1 MTKLTEL
8 TLWEVVDGVKS
19 QQFKVEEYVANIFES
34 INKKNSKINA
44 YITILESRAR
54 DRAIK
59 LDKKISRG
67 EKIGKLAGVAIAIKD
82 NICTKNIKTTC
93 GSHMLENYYPPYNAT
108 VINQLENEDA
118 IITGKTNMDEFAMG
132 TSTEHS
138 SYGPTRNPLNINL
151 VPGGSSGGSAAAV
164 ASEGAT
170 AALGADTGGSIRC
183 PAAFCSLVGLKPT
196 YGLVSRY
203 GLIAYANSFDQ
214 IGPIT
219 KDVRDT
225 AVLLNTITNFDEL
238 DSTSVKSKQINYE
251 EYLDKN
257 INNLKIGILKDFLSE
272 DGEKIINKTIW
283 NQIETIKDQVLT
295 VKEININKLNYALP
309 VYYIIAMSEASSNLA
324 RFDGL
329 RYGMNLNTDRQD
341 WVQAFCNNRGRGFG
355 FEVKRRIILGT
366 YILSSGYFD
375 QYYLKAQAI
384 RHILRDEFNKIFKK
398 FDLLIGPTM
407 PISPFKIGEKIKD
420 PLKMYLCDTNTVI
433 ANLLG
438 IPAITIPVGL
448 SNKQQIGIQ
457 ILAPHFEERKLIQ
470 LGHQI
475 EKSIT

>member
-8 TLWEVVDGVKS
+8 TLWEVVDGVKN

-44 YITILESRAR
+44 YITILENRAR

-67 EKIGKLAGVAIAIKD
+67 EKIGKLSGVAIAIKD
-82 NICTKNIKTTC
+82 NICTQNIKTTC
-93 GSHMLENYYPPYNAT
+93 GSQMLENYYPPYNAT

-138 SYGPTRNPLNINL
+138 SYGPTRNPLDINL

-164 ASEGAT
+164 ASESAT

-238 DSTSVKSKQINYE
+238 DSTSIKSKQINYE

-272 DGEKIINKTIW
+272 DTEKIINKTIW
-283 NQIETIKDQVLT
+283 NGQNCTQCAHIFRIENHGLWCY
-295 VKEININKLNYALP
+295 NY
-309 VYYIIAMSEASSNLA
+309 
-324 RFDGL
+324 
-329 RYGMNLNTDRQD
+329 
-341 WVQAFCNNRGRGFG
+341 
-355 FEVKRRIILGT
+355 
-366 YILSSGYFD
+366 
-375 QYYLKAQAI
+375 
-384 RHILRDEFNKIFKK
+384 
-398 FDLLIGPTM
+398 
-407 PISPFKIGEKIKD
+407 
-420 PLKMYLCDTNTVI
+420 
-433 ANLLG
+433 
-438 IPAITIPVGL
+438 
-448 SNKQQIGIQ
+448 
-457 ILAPHFEERKLIQ
+457 
-470 LGHQI
+470 
-475 EKSIT
+475 